1 MQQNIKDMPT
11 RVTDRSKVR
20 IFATVKIMHET
31 SRARV
36 VDLSPTGMAL
46 ELEKPIRIM
55 IGQIVTLE
63 SEELGRLTG
72 TVRWYNNGRLGLQYK
87 LSTNALA
94 QISSY
99 FRFFHEEVKPIMRR

>member
-1 MQQNIKDMPT
+1 MLQNIKDMPV
-11 RVTDRSKVR
+11 RGNDRSKVR
-20 IFATVKIMHET
+20 IFANVKVMHER

-46 ELEKPIRIM
+46 DLEKPIRIM
-55 IGQIVTLE
+55 AGQIVTIE
-63 SEELGRLTG
+63 SEELGQLTG
-72 TVRWYNNGRLGLQYK
+72 TVRWYKNGRLGLEYR

-99 FRFFHEEVKPIMRR
+99 FRFFHEEVKPVIRR

>member
-1 MQQNIKDMPT
+1 MLQNVKDMPVRT
-11 RVTDRSKVR
+11 NDRSKVR
-20 IFATVKIMHET
+20 IFANVKVMHEK

-55 IGQIVTLE
+55 LGQIVVIE
-63 SEELGRLTG
+63 SEELGQLTG

-99 FRFFHEEVKPIMRR
+99 FRFFHEEVKPVIRR

>member
-1 MQQNIKDMPT
+1 MLQNVKDMPVRT
-11 RVTDRSKVR
+11 NDRSKVR
-20 IFATVKIMHET
+20 IFATVKVMHEK

-55 IGQIVTLE
+55 LGQIVVIE
-63 SEELGRLTG
+63 SEELGQLTG

-99 FRFFHEEVKPIMRR
+99 FRFFHEEVKPVIRR